1 MTEDPTAAER
11 KRLLL
16 SMLIPFMLVFL
27 MWLMMGTSL
36 LFGNDFHFLGIFP
49 GRASSLTGVITSPFV
64 HSGFR
69 HLFNNSL
76 PLFILGTALF
86 YFYSQVSFRV
96 LLWVTLLTGLA
107 VWMTGRPAWHIGAS
121 GIVYGLAAF
130 LFVSGI
136 IRKHIPL
143 MALSLLVAFIYGEMV
158 WGIFPGFRIDISW
171 ESHMLGAAAGVIL
184 AIWYRHEGPQKPQ
197 PFYEREEDEEAGAED
212 ENHGQAEAGAED
224 ENPGQA
230 EGGTG
235 DENPGRK
242 EAVADDEIPGRAESG
257 ADDEN
262 PGSDGDGAEEN
273 EAGSAKRAN

>member
-1 MTEDPTAAER
+1 MTKDSSAGEK

-27 MWLMMGTSL
+27 MWLMTGASL
-36 LFGNDFHFLGIFP
+36 LFGTEFHFLGIYP
-49 GRASSLTGVITSPFV
+49 GRVSSLTGIITSPFV

-107 VWMTGRPAWHIGAS
+107 VWITGRPAWHIGAS

-136 IRKHIPL
+136 IRRHIPL
-143 MALSLLVAFIYGEMV
+143 MGLSLLVAFIYGEMV
-158 WGIFPGFRIDISW
+158 WGIFPGFRMDISW

-184 AIWYRHEGPQKPQ
+184 AIWYRHEGPQKPV
-197 PFYEREEDEEAGAED
+197 PFYERDEENEAGEVAGTDPVAGVHTAAGTGAGPGPEAGA
-212 ENHGQAEAGAED
+212 GPAA
-224 ENPGQA
+224 
-230 EGGTG
+230 GTG
-235 DENPGRK
+235 AGPGP
-242 EAVADDEIPGRAESG
+242 EA
-257 ADDEN
+257 
-262 PGSDGDGAEEN
+262 GAEEN
-273 EAGSAKRAN
+273 EAGPKNQEN

>member
-1 MTEDPTAAER
+1 MTKDSSAGEK

-27 MWLMMGTSL
+27 MWLMTGASL
-36 LFGNDFHFLGIFP
+36 LFGTEFHFLGIYP
-49 GRASSLTGVITSPFV
+49 GRVSSLTGIITSPFV

-107 VWMTGRPAWHIGAS
+107 VWITGRPAWHIGAS

-136 IRKHIPL
+136 IRRHIPL
-143 MALSLLVAFIYGEMV
+143 MGLSLLVAFIYGEMV
-158 WGIFPGFRIDISW
+158 WGIFPGFRMDISW
-171 ESHMLGAAAGVIL
+171 ESHMLGAAAGVVL
-184 AIWYRHEGPQKPQ
+184 AIWYRHEGPQKPV
-197 PFYEREEDEEAGAED
+197 PFYERDEENEAGEDAGEVAGTDPVAGA
-212 ENHGQAEAGAED
+212 HTAA
-224 ENPGQA
+224 
-230 EGGTG
+230 GTG
-235 DENPGRK
+235 AGPGP
-242 EAVADDEIPGRAESG
+242 EA
-257 ADDEN
+257 
-262 PGSDGDGAEEN
+262 GAEEN
-273 EAGSAKRAN
+273 EAGPKNQEH